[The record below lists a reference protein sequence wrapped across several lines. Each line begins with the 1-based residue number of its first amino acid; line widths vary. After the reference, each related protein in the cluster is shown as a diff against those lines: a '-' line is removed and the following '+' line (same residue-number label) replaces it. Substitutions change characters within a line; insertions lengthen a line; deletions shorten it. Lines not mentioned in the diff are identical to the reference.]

1 MKRPH
6 DEFPDTSRIATA
18 KAILCDLDG
27 CLICGDR
34 VLPGIPAFVARHRD
48 RIWIVSNN
56 STDTPESLSLRLE
69 ALGIAIPAQR
79 IILAGAETL
88 RRLATEEPAPAIA
101 LHAAPVMTAFAEA
114 IGLRLACADPDTV
127 VLCRDTGMTYA
138 QLAHI
143 LRSLQAG
150 ARLVVANTDTHHPSA
165 DGYAVPETGA
175 LLATIHA
182 ILPDHSFE
190 SLGKP
195 ASTLFDIALAR
206 AGVSARDAVMIGDND
221 ATDGRGARALGIAFI
236 HVDPSHGGAAAAIME
251 RTPDPEPTPC

>member
-6 DEFPDTSRIATA
+6 DDFPDTSRIATA

-34 VLPGIPAFVARHRD
+34 VLPGIPAFIAQHRD
-48 RIWIVSNN
+48 RLWIVSNN

-69 ALGIAIPAQR
+69 RLGIAVSAQR

-88 RRLATEEPAPAIA
+88 RRLAHVKPAPAIA
-101 LHAAPVMTAFAEA
+101 LHAAPVMAAFAEG
-114 IGLRLACADPDTV
+114 IGLRLTNDDPDTV

-138 QLAHI
+138 SLARA
-143 LRSLQAG
+143 LRQLQAG
-150 ARLVVANTDTHHPSA
+150 ARLVVANPDTHHPSA
-165 DGYAVPETGA
+165 EGDAVPETGA
-175 LLATIHA
+175 LLAAIHA
-182 ILPDHSFE
+182 VLPDHPFE

-195 ASTLFDIALAR
+195 APALFDIALAR
-206 AGVSARDAVMIGDND
+206 AGLHASDAVMIGDND

-236 HVDPSHGGAAAAIME
+236 QVDPAQGAAAIME
-251 RTPDPEPTPC
+251 PVARATERTSC

>member
-6 DEFPDTSRIATA
+6 DDFPDTSRITTA

-34 VLPGIPAFVARHRD
+34 VLPGIPAFIAHLRD
-48 RIWIVSNN
+48 RLWIVSNN

-69 ALGIAIPAQR
+69 RLGLAVSAQR

-88 RRLATEEPAPAIA
+88 RRLAHEEPARAIA
-101 LHAAPVMTAFAEA
+101 LHATPVMTAFAEG
-114 IGLRLACADPDTV
+114 IGLRLTKHDPDTI

-138 QLAHI
+138 SLALA
-143 LRSLQAG
+143 LRQLQAG
-150 ARLVVANTDTHHPSA
+150 ARLVVANPDTHHPSA
-165 DGYAVPETGA
+165 EGYAVPETGA
-175 LLATIHA
+175 LLAAIHA
-182 ILPDHSFE
+182 ILPDQPFE

-195 ASTLFDIALAR
+195 APTLFDIALAR
-206 AGVSARDAVMIGDND
+206 AGLRASDAVMIGDND

-236 HVDPSHGGAAAAIME
+236 QVDPAQGAAAIMNHVVSATE
-251 RTPDPEPTPC
+251 ETSC